1 MLISHLSK
9 TLFVDCLITLP
20 LFSFYVVIIRRPP
33 GGGQVMEVAP
43 AEDETLC
50 SSAVTAVRWGHT
62 TQCSHWVDAL
72 CSYAHISG
80 YLCRK
85 WMGCLSCQV
94 VSIHYAKFLQQNINA
109 AAWLHSEHRALQSSD
124 AVSACTLYLYLSMDP
139 NITQHTHL
147 KTYLSARQC
156 FSSITQ
162 NYGEGKLMS
171 HGSFDFA
178 RLLSKRMINNSNC
191 ASACFIHWPTS
202 A

>member
-109 AAWLHSEHRALQSSD
+109 AAWLHSEHCDD
-124 AVSACTLYLYLSMDP
+124 AVCPCTPSLYLSIYP
-139 NITQHTHL
+139 NITHHTRL
-147 KTYLSARQC
+147 KIHLSAKQ
-156 FSSITQ
+156 SSITQ
-162 NYGEGKLMS
+162 NYGEGKRK
-171 HGSFDFA
+171 A
-178 RLLSKRMINNSNC
+178 K
-191 ASACFIHWPTS
+191 
-202 A
+202 